1 LFFISATLQ
10 QEESMRSATLEQ
22 LAGLVHGTVSG
33 DGQLSVSALNSLELA
48 REGEITFVNSVK
60 LRDRLENTAASA
72 CIVPENLE
80 DVEMPV
86 IRVADPDLAAAVIHN
101 YLLAEDFVATG
112 IHPSAV
118 LGQDVRISD
127 QVSIGPLVSIG
138 DRVEIGDRVTL
149 HPGVVLG
156 DDVKIGD
163 DCTLHANAVV
173 AHGCT
178 LGRNVVLHH
187 GVIIGSDGFGFAT
200 DRQTGAHV
208 SKPQVGTVRIDDNVQ
223 IGANSCVDRAAFGTT
238 RVRAG
243 ARIDNLVMVGH
254 NCDVGENSILVGQV
268 GIAGSTTLGR
278 NVVLGARAGVA
289 GHLHL
294 EDGVMVA
301 AMGGV
306 HNNQPRGAV
315 VGGIPAIE
323 VKKWGRAAA
332 AYGRLPDMVKEVR
345 RLRRELDALTAM
357 IADKTTTEKDD
368 E

>member
-1 LFFISATLQ
+1 MKTASLK
-10 QEESMRSATLEQ
+10 E
-22 LAGLVHGTVSG
+22 LADLVQGTVSG
-33 DGQLSVSALNSLELA
+33 DELLEITALNSLDLA
-48 REGEITFVNSVK
+48 RQGELTFINSIR
-60 LRDRLENTAASA
+60 LRDRLADTAASA
-72 CIVPENLE
+72 CIVPDSLDEAP
-80 DVEMPV
+80 MPV
-86 IRVADPDLAAAVIHN
+86 IRVNNPDLAAALIHN

-112 IHPSAV
+112 IHDSAV
-118 LGQDVRISD
+118 IGSKVKISD
-127 QVSIGPLVSIG
+127 QVSIGPQVSIG
-138 DRVEIGDRVTL
+138 DRVEIGDRVTI

-156 DDVKIGD
+156 DDVRVGD

-173 AHGCT
+173 AQGCS
-178 LGRNVVLHH
+178 LGNNVVLHH
-187 GVIIGSDGFGFAT
+187 GAIIGSDGFGFAT
-200 DRQTGAHV
+200 DLRTGRHV

-223 IGANSCVDRAAFGTT
+223 IGANSCVDRAAFGVT
-238 RVRAG
+238 RVRQG

-254 NCDVGENSILVGQV
+254 NCDIGENSILVGQV

-315 VGGIPAIE
+315 IGGIPAIE
-323 VKKWGRAAA
+323 VKKWGRATAA
-332 AYGRLPDMVKEVR
+332 FSRLPEMVKEVR
-345 RLRRELDALTAM
+345 RLRRELDRLTEE
-357 IADKTTTEKDD
+357 IGEITKTEKDD